1 VIISLPGLVRPS
13 PQLPARSRAAIVSQ
27 AATTVVLHL
36 VAIGAVVVASSARP
50 LHLRP
55 AHDLETPMS
64 RVEITDQTRHMVFIA
79 RATDIRSG
87 GGGGGG
93 NRQAGPI
100 RRAEAPGHDARTV
113 PVRPSTAPV
122 GELYAAA
129 SVPGLMLDAK
139 PLASGTQFQ
148 MGLLEGGVS
157 SGTSTGP
164 GSGGGVGDG
173 VGTGIGPGNGPGIGP
188 GSGGGIGGGVYR
200 PGGSVTRPR
209 VLVQVS
215 PRYTDDA
222 LFRRIQGTVEMEL
235 IVTKDG
241 RPADIRITRSL
252 DPGGLDQ
259 QAIGAVERWRFEPGR
274 LAGAPVNVLV
284 TVMLDFLIQ

>member
-1 VIISLPGLVRPS
+1 MISLPGLVRPS
-13 PQLPARSRAAIVSQ
+13 PQLPARSCAITLSQ
-27 AATTVVLHL
+27 SATTLLLHL
-36 VAIGAVVVASSARP
+36 FAIGAVVVATAARP
-50 LHLRP
+50 PHPGRDHAAEALVTP
-55 AHDLETPMS
+55 AE
-64 RVEITDQTRHMVFIA
+64 VTDQTRHMVFIA
-79 RATDIRSG
+79 RATDLRSG

-100 RRAEAPGHDARTV
+100 RHAEAIGHDLATV
-113 PVRPSTAPV
+113 PVRRSVAPV
-122 GELYAAA
+122 GELFAV
-129 SVPGLMLDAK
+129 SSLPGLVLDAK

-173 VGTGIGPGNGPGIGP
+173 VGTGIGPGNGPGIGA
-188 GSGGGIGGGVYR
+188 GSGGGIGGGIYR
-200 PGGSVTRPR
+200 PGGSVTPPR

-215 PRYTDDA
+215 PKYTDDA
-222 LFRRIQGTVEMEL
+222 LFRKIQGTVEMEL
-235 IVTKDG
+235 VVTKDG
-241 RPADIRITRSL
+241 RPANIRIIRSL
-252 DPGGLDQ
+252 DPGGLDEV
-259 QAIGAVERWRFEPGR
+259 AIAAVERWRFEPGR

>member
-1 VIISLPGLVRPS
+1 MISLPGLVRPS
-13 PQLPARSRAAIVSQ
+13 PQLPARSCTTTLSQ
-27 AATTVVLHL
+27 TATTLLLHL
-36 VAIGAVVVASSARP
+36 LAIGAVVVLTIARP
-50 LHLRP
+50 PHPRADRGGEMLMPRAEL
-55 AHDLETPMS
+55 
-64 RVEITDQTRHMVFIA
+64 TDQTKHMVFIA

-100 RRAEAPGHDARTV
+100 RHAEAIGRDARTV
-113 PVRPSTAPV
+113 PARRSVTPV
-122 GELYAAA
+122 GELYAV
-129 SVPGLMLDAK
+129 SSLPGLVLDAK
-139 PLASGTQFQ
+139 PLAAGTQFQ

-173 VGTGIGPGNGPGIGP
+173 VGTGIGPGKGPGVGP
-188 GSGGGIGGGVYR
+188 GSGGGIGGGIYR
-200 PGGSVTRPR
+200 PGGSVTPPR
-209 VLVQVS
+209 VVVQVS
-215 PRYTDDA
+215 PKYTDDA
-222 LFRRIQGTVEMEL
+222 LLRRIQGTVEMEL
-235 IVTKDG
+235 VVTKDG

-259 QAIGAVERWRFEPGR
+259 LAIAAVERWRFEPGR